1 MNMRL
6 FTKYYFSQSFFVS
19 ETSGKKYK
27 ITIPKGDRFY
37 EYMKPHFI
45 DEGVI
50 EQTPEMI
57 DEIYIEDSDKSFFN
71 EGSFSLDTIMYGI
84 DKNEVVYS
92 FTVLIKGLKLN
103 QTTSSKVR
111 YDNGEWKLSLFE
123 LQIPYH
129 TSIDITIR

>member
-1 MNMRL
+1 
-6 FTKYYFSQSFFVS
+6 
-19 ETSGKKYK
+19 
-27 ITIPKGDRFY
+27 
-37 EYMKPHFI
+37 MKPHFI